1 VPIPG
6 ASKVTHLEQNAAAA
20 DVALTAEEAAR
31 LGDLLSPAKVAG
43 GRYSER
49 MAAMASK

>member
-1 VPIPG
+1 
-6 ASKVTHLEQNAAAA
+6 
-20 DVALTAEEAAR
+20 VALTAEEAAR